1 MHVFVT
7 HARRDL
13 PAITRLRADLES
25 GGHRVWSD
33 GDVLGSRRG
42 WDEVLRHVR
51 DCAAFVFAVSPE
63 SVRSPACLAELRY
76 ARALRRP
83 VLAVTVHPV
92 PAGGAPDELAGAAT
106 VDCSRPSP
114 RTAAALRA
122 AVDALPSAH
131 RLPEEPALPAAPT
144 TTGPTTAKS
153 PPTEPPAT
161 RPAAVGST
169 ATASAEPVL
178 TTATITDCEAL
189 LDRGALDR
197 RAQAEVLAALRAR
210 LADSGERSDAWRLLV
225 RLRHTELEPGVA
237 EGVEQVLAPGWQP
250 DPREHHEARYWD
262 GQAWTTLV
270 WQGGREFTDRG
281 RPPEV
286 PDPPRRPE
294 PPAPTPAGRA
304 VLRPRRAPTPAE
316 PEAPRRRRRLSVL
329 VPAGVLV
336 LAAGVTGGVLLD
348 RGFGPDESMANRTA
362 RNFVDAVNTHDR
374 GTVTQ
379 YVCSRDRTANAH
391 LYGAFLDTADV
402 TLESV
407 DAAGS
412 DPRFTILAARTA
424 GTASVRLSIPLEV
437 ENGEWRVCDIG
448 KALSG
453 R

>member
-25 GGHRVWSD
+25 TGHRVWSD

-63 SVRSPACLAELRY
+63 SVRSPACLAGLRY
-76 ARALRRP
+76 ALALRRP
-83 VLAVTVHPV
+83 VLAVVVHPV
-92 PAGGAPDELAGAAT
+92 PAGEVPDELAGAVT

-131 RLPEEPALPAAPT
+131 RPAGRLPEEPALPA
-144 TTGPTTAKS
+144 
-153 PPTEPPAT
+153 
-161 RPAAVGST
+161 
-169 ATASAEPVL
+169 
-178 TTATITDCEAL
+178 ATITDCEAL

-197 RAQAEVLAALRAR
+197 RAQAEVLAVLRAR

-262 GQAWTTLV
+262 GQSWTTLV
-270 WQGGREFTDRG
+270 WQGGREFTDRA

-294 PPAPTPAGRA
+294 PPTPTPVVPA
-304 VLRPRRAPTPAE
+304 VLRPRRAPAPAE
-316 PEAPRRRRRLSVL
+316 PEAPRRGRRVSALVL
-329 VPAGVLV
+329 AGVLV
-336 LAAGVTGGVLLD
+336 LAAGVTGGVLLN

-391 LYGAFLDTADV
+391 LYGAFFDTADV